1 MEQTLP
7 ISEAQLKLRDADI
20 QMNLAIANI
29 GDPDVFRSCLNSFIS
44 GCRSVI
50 DVASVESEANAQLAA
65 WCKAETK
72 RIGAIPVVRFFWKQ
86 RNLTIHRQAVQPQSF
101 SAPIWNMVV
110 NGEKRPGKGTMSA
123 WFFDSP
129 GRYLPG
135 DNGNVPRLCEQYF
148 VIVKK
153 FVHTWLSEKA
163 KLENVV
169 GNSRSP

>member
-1 MEQTLP
+1 MEQTLH
-7 ISEAQLKLRDADI
+7 ISEAQLKLRDAGI
-20 QMNLAIANI
+20 QMKLAIANI

-44 GCRSVI
+44 GCRSVM
-50 DVASVESEANAQLAA
+50 DVASVESEANDQLAA

-86 RNLTIHRQAVQPQSF
+86 RELTIHRQAVKPQSL
-101 SAPIWNMVV
+101 SAPISNMVV

-123 WFFDSP
+123 WFFDNP

-148 VIVKK
+148 LIVKK
-153 FVHTWLSEKA
+153 FVHTWLSEKTRF
-163 KLENVV
+163 ENVV
-169 GNSRSP
+169 AS